1 MALSENQ
8 LVVPAL
14 IAMLNSPNGE
24 IQTTAL
30 IDEIS
35 GQFALDNQDLSPLL
49 NRNDEKYTQIVR
61 NLKSHKTFIKKGLV
75 LLSPKLGA
83 QNGHCA
89 GRRIRP
95 LTRDT
100 QVVRAIFRICP

>member
-14 IAMLNSPNGE
+14 LAMLNSPDGS
-24 IQTTAL
+24 ILTSDL
-30 IDEIS
+30 IDHIS

-61 NLKSHKTFIKKGLV
+61 NLKSHKTFVKKGFAV
-75 LLSPKLGA
+75 EFEG
-83 QNGHCA
+83 G
-89 GRRIRP
+89 
-95 LTRDT
+95 
-100 QVVRAIFRICP
+100 FRITPEGVDWLQDNGFIPED

>member
-14 IAMLNSPNGE
+14 LAMLNSPNGS
-24 IQTTAL
+24 ILTSDL
-30 IDEIS
+30 IDHIS

-61 NLKSHKTFIKKGLV
+61 NLKSHKTFVKKGFAV
-75 LLSPKLGA
+75 EFEG
-83 QNGHCA
+83 G
-89 GRRIRP
+89 
-95 LTRDT
+95 
-100 QVVRAIFRICP
+100 FRITPEGVDWLEDNGFIPEDW

>member
-14 IAMLNSPNGE
+14 LAMLNSPNGS
-24 IQTTAL
+24 ILTSDL
-30 IDEIS
+30 IDHIS

-61 NLKSHKTFIKKGLV
+61 NLKSHKTFVKKGFAV
-75 LLSPKLGA
+75 EFEG
-83 QNGHCA
+83 G
-89 GRRIRP
+89 
-95 LTRDT
+95 
-100 QVVRAIFRICP
+100 FRITPEGVEWLEDNGFIPED

>member
-14 IAMLNSPNGE
+14 LAMLNSPNGS
-24 IQTTAL
+24 ILTSDL
-30 IDEIS
+30 IDHIS

-61 NLKSHKTFIKKGLV
+61 NLKSHKTFVKKGLAV
-75 LLSPKLGA
+75 EFEG
-83 QNGHCA
+83 G
-89 GRRIRP
+89 
-95 LTRDT
+95 
-100 QVVRAIFRICP
+100 FRITPEGVAWLEDNGFIPED

>member
-14 IAMLNSPNGE
+14 LAMLNSPNGS
-24 IQTTAL
+24 ILTSDL
-30 IDEIS
+30 IDHIS

-61 NLKSHKTFIKKGLV
+61 NLKSHKTFVKKGFAV
-75 LLSPKLGA
+75 EFEG
-83 QNGHCA
+83 G
-89 GRRIRP
+89 
-95 LTRDT
+95 
-100 QVVRAIFRICP
+100 FRITPDGVDWLEDNGFIPED